1 MGTSGLP
8 FRWCRICGLPCIE
21 EPAKAGRC
29 CSQSNLRELSAEMCS
44 EPGMRPPG
52 FEQQWSYCSHALP
65 CALRPSSHSTI
76 LPFFLRRLHS
86 WLNSRLYSSLQRWD
100 NGLVIWLHTWGRR
113 ARRSVRSALLELAAA
128 FLFAIKI
135 PGLSFRACSVL
146 CSSAAL
152 FGSSACAVGCAHL
165 RDLRTGAKFR
175 QPVAAEGLTNLPT
188 RELKK

>member
-1 MGTSGLP
+1 MGTLP
-8 FRWCRICGLPCIE
+8 
-21 EPAKAGRC
+21 
-29 CSQSNLRELSAEMCS
+29 
-44 EPGMRPPG
+44 
-52 FEQQWSYCSHALP
+52 HAL
-65 CALRPSSHSTI
+65 RSSLNDITI
-76 LPFFLRRLHS
+76 FLRRLHS
-86 WLNSRLYSSLQRWD
+86 WLNSRLYGSLQCWD
-100 NGLVIWLHTWGRR
+100 NWLVIWLHSWRRR

-175 QPVAAEGLTNLPT
+175 QPVAAEGL
-188 RELKK
+188 